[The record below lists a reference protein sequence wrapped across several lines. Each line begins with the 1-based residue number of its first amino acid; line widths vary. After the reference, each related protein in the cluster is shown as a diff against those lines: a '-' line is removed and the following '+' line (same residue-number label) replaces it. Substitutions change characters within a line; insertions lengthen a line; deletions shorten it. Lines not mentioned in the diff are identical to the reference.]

1 MSTGEKLIQMLI
13 VIALFVGVMAVVLL
27 LTSRVESLG
36 RSDKPRRSERGR
48 NLLQASAFMLPAAL
62 MIALG
67 LLYPGLRTI
76 YESFRNANSSAFVG
90 FDNYATIFTNPDQLT
105 VLRNT
110 ALWVI
115 FTPIL
120 ATLVGLVYAVLVDK
134 ARFEKIAKSLIFLPM
149 AISLVGASL
158 IWKFVYDYRAT
169 ENDQIGL
176 ANQILKWLGFD
187 TYRFL
192 LTEPWNNLFLIVIL
206 IWVQAG
212 FAMTVLSAA
221 IKAIPD
227 DIVEAARLDGVSGL
241 RMFRYITVPS
251 IRPTLIVVLTTI
263 SIITLKVFDIVRTTT
278 GGNFDTSVLAY
289 EFYVQSFRSFNN
301 GLGAALAVL
310 LFVLVT
316 PIVVYNVRQM
326 RKVEAR

>member
-1 MSTGEKLIQMLI
+1 MSAGSKFLDMF
-13 VIALFVGVMAVVLL
+13 IAVFIFVAVMGVVLFL
-27 LTSRVESLG
+27 ADRVRSR
-36 RSDKPRRSERGR
+36 RGE
-48 NLLQASAFMLPAAL
+48 LVQTFVFVLPAAVL
-62 MIALG
+62 ISVG
-67 LLYPGLRTI
+67 LLYPGIRTI
-76 YESFRNANSSAFVG
+76 VESFRDRASRAWVG
-90 FDNYATIFTNPDQLT
+90 FDNYQTIFTSSDQIT

-110 ALWVI
+110 AVWVI
-115 FTPIL
+115 VTPIL
-120 ATLVGLVYAVLVDK
+120 ATLIGLVYAVLIDK
-134 ARFEKIAKSLIFLPM
+134 ARIEAVAKSLIFLPM

-169 ENDQIGL
+169 EQDQIGL
-176 ANQILKWLGFD
+176 ANAILKGIGLD

-192 LTEPWNNLFLIVIL
+192 LTEPWNTLFLIVIM

-212 FAMTVLSAA
+212 FAMTVLSAS

-227 DIVEAARLDGVSGL
+227 DIVEAARLDGVSGF

-251 IRPTLIVVLTTI
+251 IRPSLIVVLTTI
-263 SIITLKVFDIVRTTT
+263 SIATLKVFDIVRTTT

-289 EFYVQSFRSFNN
+289 EFYVQSFRSFDN

-310 LFVLVT
+310 LFILVV

-326 RKVEAR
+326 RKLEAR